1 MRIIENYNL
10 KQESYI
16 KIGGI
21 AKEFVIFDSAE
32 EVAEF
37 AKSRNEMP
45 FIIGNCSNILFSDG
59 LINKTFGTL
68 KNIREIKSLG
78 DNLFE
83 VGAGLMFKD
92 FIGFMKENDLTGFE
106 NIAGIPGTVGGLA
119 VINAGAYKKEIFEN
133 IEEVEFIDSDFK
145 IKRLKKEEINFGY
158 RNTQFKENK
167 NIITKVVFKM
177 EKGFKWTEMVILLQS
192 RKDKQPLEY
201 PNIGSIFKNPKGD
214 FAARVIEEC
223 GFKGK
228 YSGGA
233 QVAEKHANFIVNR
246 ENATFNDVMTLIK
259 EIKSAVLEKFG
270 IMLEEEIIIVE

>member
-1 MRIIENYNL
+1 MKVIENYNL

-16 KIGGI
+16 KIGGV
-21 AKEFVIFDSAE
+21 AKEFVIFDSVE
-32 EVAEF
+32 EIAEF
-37 AKSRNEMP
+37 AKERKEMP

-59 LINKTFGTL
+59 LINKTFGTI

-78 DNLFE
+78 NNLFE
-83 VGAGLMFKD
+83 VGAGLKFKD
-92 FIGFMKENDLTGFE
+92 FIGYMKENDLTGFE

-133 IEEVEFIDSDFK
+133 IEEIEFIDSDFE
-145 IKRLKKEEINFGY
+145 IKRLKKEDIKFGY

-177 EKGFKWTEMVILLQS
+177 DKGFKWTEMVTLLQS
-192 RKDKQPLEY
+192 RREKQPLEY
-201 PNIGSIFKNPKGD
+201 PNIGSIFKNPNGD
-214 FAARVIEEC
+214 FAARLIESC

-259 EIKSAVLEKFG
+259 EIKSAVFEKFE

>member
-1 MRIIENYNL
+1 MKIIENYNL

-16 KIGGI
+16 KIGGVV
-21 AKEFVIFDSAE
+21 KEFVIFDTVE
-32 EVAEF
+32 EISEF
-37 AKSRNEMP
+37 AKLRGEMP

-59 LINKTFGTL
+59 GINKTFGTI
-68 KNIREIKSLG
+68 KNIREIRTLG
-78 DNLFE
+78 NNLFE
-83 VGAGLMFKD
+83 VGAGLKFKD

-106 NIAGIPGTVGGLA
+106 NIAGIPGTIGGLA

-133 IEEVEFIDSDFK
+133 IEEIEFIDSDFN
-145 IKRLKKEEINFGY
+145 IKRLKKEKIEFGY

-167 NIITKVVFKM
+167 NIITKVTFKM
-177 EKGFKWTEMVILLQS
+177 ENGFKWTEMVALLQS
-192 RKDKQPLEY
+192 RREKQPLEY

-214 FAARVIEEC
+214 FAARLIEEC

-233 QVAEKHANFIVNR
+233 QVAQKHANFIVNR
-246 ENATFNDVMTLIK
+246 DNAIFNDVITLIK
-259 EIKSAVLEKFG
+259 EIKDAVFEKFG

>member
-92 FIGFMKENDLTGFE
+92 FIGFMKEIDLTGFE

-167 NIITKVVFKM
+167 
-177 EKGFKWTEMVILLQS
+177 
-192 RKDKQPLEY
+192 
-201 PNIGSIFKNPKGD
+201 
-214 FAARVIEEC
+214 
-223 GFKGK
+223 
-228 YSGGA
+228 
-233 QVAEKHANFIVNR
+233 
-246 ENATFNDVMTLIK
+246 TLIFC
-259 EIKSAVLEKFG
+259 I
-270 IMLEEEIIIVE
+270 